1 MGRQYNESFSR
12 EESSLPAVVFLQY
25 QCVEVGLLRVAS
37 RRDPAVP
44 GMIMTGEMED
54 EVTNSSRDISME
66 KRIMFLY

>member
-1 MGRQYNESFSR
+1 M
-12 EESSLPAVVFLQY
+12 
-25 QCVEVGLLRVAS
+25 EVGLLRVAS

-66 KRIMFLY
+66 KRIMFQYISIFNILPISQTIY

>member
-1 MGRQYNESFSR
+1 M
-12 EESSLPAVVFLQY
+12 
-25 QCVEVGLLRVAS
+25 EVGLLRVAS

-66 KRIMFLY
+66 KRIMFLDKKVVYSASLQQNGYIYTYW